1 MSLRKRSRY
10 LPTFHKT
17 LSLPALLKNVRTQFD
32 KISLNN
38 TKEEIKIPIIPLT
51 DVLLSGLAVFNFK
64 FPSLLQ
70 FDRQRNKEKI
80 KANLTQ
86 LFGIKKS
93 VCDTQMRVRLDEVN
107 PYSIRPAFVSIH
119 KTLQNNHVLEGFNYL
134 DGQLLFASDGTDYF
148 KSDKIS
154 CSCCNIKNKKN
165 GIIEY
170 SHRALVCS
178 IVHPDKKQVLPL
190 FHEDIHK
197 VDGETKN
204 DCEQNAAKRFFPEIR
219 KVYPH
224 QKITLLEDSLFS
236 TAPHIK
242 LLKSLDFNYII
253 AAKPGDHSFLFHQ
266 FNQAY
271 SENIT
276 EELEWEKMDGTQ
288 QGYCFINDLPLNKSN
303 QDIRVNFIKHWE
315 IPAKGKNKGKKTTF
329 TYVTNH
335 LIKFSNVIELSK
347 AGRTRHK
354 IENETF
360 NTLKNQGYDLK
371 HNYGH
376 GNKHL
381 ASIFVSLMLLMFL
394 IDQIQES
401 CCEVFNIAYKSA
413 QSRIALWENMR
424 NLFLEFYILKWEDI
438 YFSIAYGHQ
447 ARTLKPDFIN
457 TS

>member
-1 MSLRKRSRY
+1 MSLRKKSGY
-10 LPTFHKT
+10 LPTFHKI
-17 LSLPALLKNVRTQFD
+17 LSLPALLKNVRIQFN
-32 KISLNN
+32 KIALDN
-38 TKEEIKIPIIPLT
+38 TKDEIKAPVIPLT
-51 DVLLSGLAVFNFK
+51 DVLLSGLAIFNFK

-70 FDRQRNKEKI
+70 FDRQRNKDKI

-93 VCDTQMRVRLDEVN
+93 ICDTQMRVRLDEVN
-107 PYSIRPAFVSIH
+107 SYSLRPAVVSIH
-119 KTLQNNHVLEGFNYL
+119 KTLQNNQVLEAFNYL

-154 CSCCNIKNKKN
+154 CPCCNIKNKKN
-165 GIIEY
+165 GVIEY

-178 IVHPDKKQVLPL
+178 IVHPDRKQVLPF

-197 VDGETKN
+197 EDGETKN
-204 DCEQNAAKRFFPEIR
+204 DCEQNAAKRFLPEIR
-219 KVYPH
+219 KVYPN
-224 QKITLLEDSLFS
+224 QKITILEDSLFS

-242 LLKSLDFNYII
+242 LLKLLDFNYII
-253 AAKPGDHSFLFHQ
+253 AAKSGDHKFLFHQ
-266 FNQAY
+266 FNQAH
-271 SENIT
+271 SEKMT
-276 EELEWEKMDGTQ
+276 EEFEWEKTEGIT
-288 QGYCFINDLPLNKSN
+288 QGYCFINDLSLNESN
-303 QDIRVNFIKHWE
+303 QNIRVNFIKHWE
-315 IPAKGKNKGKKTTF
+315 ILTKGKNKGKRTTF

-335 LIKFSNVIELSK
+335 VIKFSNVIELAK

-376 GNKHL
+376 GDKHL
-381 ASIFVSLMLLMFL
+381 SSVFVSLMLLMFL

-401 CCEVFNIAYKSA
+401 CCEVFNIAYKA
-413 QSRIALWENMR
+413 AKSRIALWENMR
-424 NLFLEFYILKWEDI
+424 RLFLEFYIIKWEDI

-447 ARTLKPDFIN
+447 TKTLKPDFIN

>member
-1 MSLRKRSRY
+1 MNLRKRSGH
-10 LPTFHKT
+10 LPAFHKT
-17 LSLPALLKNVRTQFD
+17 LSIPVLLKNVRNQFD
-32 KISLNN
+32 KIALKNS
-38 TKEEIKIPIIPLT
+38 KKGIKVPIIPLT

-70 FDRQRNKEKI
+70 FDKQRNKDKI

-93 VCDTQMRVRLDEVN
+93 PCDTQMRTRLDEVN
-107 PYSIRPAFVSIH
+107 SYSLRPAFISLH
-119 KTLQNNHVLEGFNYL
+119 KTLQKNQVLEHFHTL
-134 DGQLLFASDGTDYF
+134 DKQLLFALEGTDYF

-154 CSCCNIKNKKN
+154 CPCCNIKNKKN

-178 IVHPDKKQVLPL
+178 IVHPDRKQVFPL

-197 VDGETKN
+197 IDGKTKN
-204 DCEQNAAKRFFPEIR
+204 DCEQNAAKRFLPAIR
-219 KVYPH
+219 KAYPH
-224 QKITLLEDSLFS
+224 QKITILEDSLFS

-242 LLKSLDFNYII
+242 LLESLNFNYII
-253 AAKPGDHSFLFHQ
+253 AVKPGRHAFLFQQ
-266 FNQAY
+266 F
-271 SENIT
+271 SEALT
-276 EELEWEKMDGTQ
+276 EAFEWNDGDGVKR
-288 QGYCFINDLPLNKSN
+288 GYRFFNDLPLNKSN
-303 QDIRVNFIKHWE
+303 QDQRVNFIEHWE
-315 IPAKGKNKGKKTTF
+315 IPTKGRNKGKKKTF

-335 LIKFSNVIELSK
+335 IIKIANVAELSK
-347 AGRTRHK
+347 AGRTRYK

-360 NTLKNQGYDLK
+360 NTLKNQQYHFE

-381 ASIFVSLMLLMFL
+381 SSVFVSLMLLMFL
-394 IDQIQES
+394 MDQIQEA
-401 CCEVFNIAYKSA
+401 CCQVFTRAYKKSG
-413 QSRIALWENMR
+413 SRIVLWEKMR
-424 NLFLEFYILKWEDI
+424 TLFSEFYIEKWEDI

-447 ARTLKPDFIN
+447 AKALRPDFNN

>member
-1 MSLRKRSRY
+1 MSLRKKSGY

-32 KISLNN
+32 KISLDDA
-38 TKEEIKIPIIPLT
+38 KDEIKNPIISLT
-51 DVLLSGLAVFNFK
+51 DVFLSGLAVFNFK
-64 FPSLLQ
+64 LPSLLQ
-70 FDRQRNKEKI
+70 FDKHRNKEKI

-86 LFGIKKS
+86 LFGIKRS
-93 VCDTQMRVRLDEVN
+93 VCDTQMRVRLDKVN
-107 PYSIRPAFVSIH
+107 PYSMRPAVVSIH
-119 KTLQNNHVLEGFNYL
+119 KTLQNNHVLDNFKFLEG
-134 DGQLLFASDGTDYF
+134 QRLFASDGTDYF

-165 GIIEY
+165 GVIEY

-178 IVHPDKKQVLPL
+178 IVHPDRKHVFPF

-197 VDGETKN
+197 SDGETKN
-204 DCEQNAAKRFFPEIR
+204 DCEQNAAKRFLPEIR

-242 LLKSLDFNYII
+242 LLKSLNFNYII

-266 FNQAY
+266 FNQAH
-271 SENIT
+271 SENMT
-276 EELEWEKMDGTQ
+276 QEFEWEKIDGTK
-288 QGYCFINDLPLNKSN
+288 QGYCFINDLPLNESN
-303 QDIRVNFIKHWE
+303 QEIRVNFIKHWE
-315 IPAKGKNKGKKTTF
+315 IPAKGKNKGKCTTF

-335 LIKFSNVIELSK
+335 LIKFSNVIDLSK
-347 AGRTRHK
+347 AGRTRSK

-360 NTLKNQGYDLK
+360 NTLKNQGYDFE

-376 GNKHL
+376 GDKHL
-381 ASIFVSLMLLMFL
+381 SSVFVSLMLLMFL
-394 IDQIQES
+394 MDQIQES
-401 CCEVFNIAYKSA
+401 CCEVFNIAYKTA
-413 QSRIALWENMR
+413 QSRIELWENMR
-424 NLFLEFYILKWEDI
+424 RLFLEFYVIKWEDI

-447 ARTLKPDFIN
+447 TKTLKPDFIN